1 VIVFFKEIEPMPS
14 HLSGLR
20 PFSVRTLKATISLLL
35 VFLAARA
42 VVAQANAEIN
52 PWKPSGTVYWIASPI
67 RLNLGFTDQNGKPS
81 AAEVSSLSAEQLAGL
96 PPGLLQAKGSELF
109 TPGHFDALWSAM
121 KGGICNDVQQAIS
134 TLENHSPNSP
144 YNIQPCAM
152 NAKGYLT
159 ANFQE
164 SWEDDSMNMVNGRR
178 IRFTYQAPLNGVT
191 FWMTSPHTCHVGS
204 NCPTEPTDPAF
215 TIVFTAYLTVTC
227 TSTPNATSF
236 DLPVTCAPAV
246 DLSVDGVYGGDV
258 TSQLV
263 ASATKFT
270 AQLAAEGAAAA
281 ASGGTVAPEAVV
293 AAIGGALNLAVQ
305 GIGTLIAAGTDAHLR
320 DQVSA
325 YIIGFVNSP
334 TLDSNSTK
342 VSNDFNALFQNLYQA
357 TLNGLRPFVIGI
369 SPKLDFDFGLI
380 YPLPAKP
387 QIQNTTAANN
397 KGSLFSQTIAVS
409 QPEVVAGQMLPVT
422 ASFFRGA
429 YVNAMNIAWNKTV
442 LGDTKSSL
450 VWGPPKVTITTPAL
464 TFNAIDLKPATQYTF
479 QVHECD
485 GITCAPL
492 SDVLT
497 TGTEAT
503 GSNDVYFWLDNN
515 TGQIIGHNTVGA
527 AGGQFLTNVLIP
539 ATTAAGAHLLHA
551 GSPGGQPA
559 TASIT
564 VCQVGGCGP
573 TVGVLNTSNNTL
585 YPPGSVVEVGLPVVL
600 RGSKFAPGG
609 SVWIWVDSVKGTKA
623 GAAPVGPLGNFQAS
637 FTMPMIMAGK
647 HNLLAIELK
656 PGVKLPLTPKG
667 KIPVIP
673 PQDLVSASVSV
684 YVQAQAQ

>member
-1 VIVFFKEIEPMPS
+1 MHSP
-14 HLSGLR
+14 LSGLR
-20 PFSVRTLKATISLLL
+20 PCCARALKAAIAALFI
-35 VFLAARA
+35 FLAAHGA
-42 VVAQANAEIN
+42 AAQEIN
-52 PWKPSGTVYWIASPI
+52 PWKPSGTVYWIASPM
-67 RLNLGFTDQNGKPS
+67 RLNLGFTDENGTPR
-81 AAEVSSLSAEQLAGL
+81 AAVVGSLSAQQLAGL
-96 PPGLLQAKGSELF
+96 PAGLLQAKGSDLF

-121 KGGICNDVQQAIS
+121 KGGICNDVQQAIQ

-152 NAKGYLT
+152 NPKGYLT

-191 FWMTSPHTCHVGS
+191 FWMTSPHTCHVGA

-215 TIVFTAYLTVTC
+215 TIVFTAYLTVIC
-227 TSTPNATSF
+227 TSSTRNATSF
-236 DLPVTCAPAV
+236 DLPVVCTPAV
-246 DLSVDGVYGGDV
+246 DIAVEAVYGGDV
-258 TSQLV
+258 THQLV
-263 ASATKFT
+263 SAATQFT

-281 ASGGTVAPEAVV
+281 ASGGTVAPEAAI

-305 GIGTLIAAGTDAHLR
+305 GIGTLIAADTDAHLR
-320 DQVSA
+320 DQVSGW
-325 YIIGFVNSP
+325 IIGFVNSP
-334 TLDSNSTK
+334 TLDANSTN

-357 TLNGLRPFVIGI
+357 TLGGLRPFVIAV
-369 SPKLDFDFGLI
+369 SPKLDLDFGLI

-409 QPEVVAGQMLPVT
+409 QPEVVAGQVLPVT

-429 YVNAMNIAWNKTV
+429 YVNALNIAWNKTV
-442 LGDTKSSL
+442 IGDTKSTL
-450 VWGPPKVTITTPAL
+450 VWGPPPVTITTPAL

-479 QVHECD
+479 RVHECD

-497 TGTEAT
+497 TGTEAA
-503 GSNDVYFWLDNN
+503 GSNDVYFWLDSN
-515 TGQIIGHNTVGA
+515 TGQIIGHNTVGSS
-527 AGGQFLTNVLIP
+527 GGQFLTNVLIP
-539 ATTAAGAHLLHA
+539 AATAPGAHLLHA
-551 GSPGGQPA
+551 GTPGSQPA

-573 TVGVLNTSNNTL
+573 TVGVVNASNNTL

-609 SVWIWVDSVKGTKA
+609 SAWIWVDGVQGTKA
-623 GAAPVGPLGNFQAS
+623 AAAPVGPLGNFQAS

-647 HNLLAIELK
+647 HNLVAIELK
-656 PGVKLPLTPKG
+656 PGVKLPPAPKG
-667 KIPVIP
+667 QMPVIP
-673 PQDLVSASVSV
+673 PQDLVSASVAV

>member
-1 VIVFFKEIEPMPS
+1 MHSP
-14 HLSGLR
+14 LSGLR
-20 PFSVRTLKATISLLL
+20 PIPVRALTQFSRRTVKATISALL
-35 VFLAARA
+35 VFLAARGA
-42 VVAQANAEIN
+42 AAQATAEIN
-52 PWKPSGTVYWIASPI
+52 PWKPSGSVYWIANPI
-67 RLNLGFTDQNGKPS
+67 RLNLGYTDQNGKPS
-81 AAEVSSLSAEQLAGL
+81 AAEVSSFSAQQLAGL
-96 PPGLLQAKGSELF
+96 PGGLLQAKSSELF
-109 TPGHFDALWSAM
+109 TPGHFDALWTAM
-121 KGGICNDVQQAIS
+121 KGGICTDVQNAIN

-164 SWEDDSMNMVNGRR
+164 TWEDDSMNTVNGRR

-258 TSQLV
+258 TRQLV

-270 AQLAAEGAAAA
+270 TQLAAEGAVAA
-281 ASGGTVAPEAVV
+281 ASGGTVAPEAIIG
-293 AAIGGALNLAVQ
+293 AIGSALNLAVQ
-305 GIGTLIAAGTDAHLR
+305 GIGTLIAADTDQHLR

-325 YIIGFVNSP
+325 DIVGFVNSP
-334 TLDSNSTK
+334 TLDSASTN
-342 VSNDFNALFQNLYQA
+342 VSNDFNAVFQNLYPA
-357 TLNGLRPFVIGI
+357 YLGGLRPFVIGI
-369 SPKLDFDFGLI
+369 SPKLNFDLGLI

-397 KGSLFSQTIAVS
+397 KGSLFSQTIAVA

-422 ASFFRGA
+422 AEYFRGA
-429 YVNAMNIAWNKTV
+429 YVNALNIAWNKTV

-464 TFNAIDLKPATQYTF
+464 TFNAIDLKPATQYAF

-497 TGTEAT
+497 TGTEAA

-527 AGGQFLTNVLIP
+527 QGGQFLTNVLIP
-539 ATTAAGAHLLHA
+539 ATTAPGAHQLHA
-551 GSPGGQPA
+551 GTPGSQPA

-573 TVGVLNTSNNTL
+573 TVAVFNPSNNTL
-585 YPPGSVVEVGLPVVL
+585 SPPGSVVVVGSPVVL

-609 SVWIWVDSVKGTKA
+609 SVWIWVDGVQGTKA

-637 FTMPMIMAGK
+637 FTMPMIAAGK
-647 HNLLAIELK
+647 HNLVAIELK
-656 PGVKLPLTPKG
+656 PGVKLPPTLKG
-667 KIPVIP
+667 KTPVIP
-673 PQDLVSASVSV
+673 PQDLISASVAV

>member
-1 VIVFFKEIEPMPS
+1 MHSLLPS
-14 HLSGLR
+14 LR
-20 PFSVRTLKATISLLL
+20 AVPVDDLRLFSRRTLKAAIPVLF
-35 VFLAARA
+35 VFLAVRCAI
-42 VVAQANAEIN
+42 AQATAEIN

-67 RLNLGFTDQNGKPS
+67 RLNLGYTDQNGKPS
-81 AAEVSSLSAEQLAGL
+81 AAEVSSFSAGQLAGL
-96 PPGLLQAKGSELF
+96 PAGLLQAKGSELF

-121 KGGICNDVQQAIS
+121 KGGICTDVQQAIN
-134 TLENHSPNSP
+134 TLENHSPTSP
-144 YNIQPCAM
+144 YDIQPCAM
-152 NAKGYLT
+152 NSRGYLT

-191 FWMTSPHTCHVGS
+191 FWMTSPHTCNRHS

-215 TIVFTAYLTVTC
+215 TIVFTAYLTVIC

-236 DLPVTCAPAV
+236 DLPVTCTPAV

-270 AQLAAEGAAAA
+270 AQLATEGAAAA
-281 ASGGTVAPEAVV
+281 ASGGSVAPEAAI

-305 GIGTLIAAGTDAHLR
+305 GIGTLIAADTDAHLR

-325 YIIGFVNSP
+325 DIVGFVNSQ
-334 TLDSNSTK
+334 TLDSNSTN

-357 TLNGLRPFVIGI
+357 TLGGLRPFVIGI
-369 SPKLDFDFGLI
+369 SPKLNFDFGLI

-422 ASFFRGA
+422 ASFFRGT
-429 YVNAMNIAWNKTV
+429 YVNALNIAWNKTV
-442 LGDTKSSL
+442 LGDSKSSL
-450 VWGPPKVTITTPAL
+450 VWGPPQTTITTPAL
-464 TFNAIDLKPATQYTF
+464 TFNAIDLKPATQYRF

-485 GITCAPL
+485 GISCAPL

-497 TGTEAT
+497 TATEAT
-503 GSNDVYFWLDNN
+503 GSNDVYFWLDSN

-527 AGGQFLTNVLIP
+527 QGGQFLTNVLIP
-539 ATTAAGAHLLHA
+539 ASTAPGAHQLHA
-551 GSPGGQPA
+551 GTPGGQPA

-609 SVWIWVDSVKGTKA
+609 SVWIWVDGVQGTKA
-623 GAAPVGPLGNFQAS
+623 GAAPVGPLGNFQAN
-637 FTMPMIMAGK
+637 FTMPMIQWGK
-647 HNLLAIELK
+647 HNLVAIELK
-656 PGVKLPLTPKG
+656 PGVKLPPTQKG
-667 KIPVIP
+667 KMPVIP
-673 PQDLVSASVSV
+673 PQDLVSASVAV

>member
-1 VIVFFKEIEPMPS
+1 MHSPLP
-14 HLSGLR
+14 GPR
-20 PFSVRTLKATISLLL
+20 PFSVRTLKAAISVLL
-35 VFLAARA
+35 VILAARSA
-42 VVAQANAEIN
+42 AAQATAEIN

-81 AAEVSSLSAEQLAGL
+81 AAEVSSFSAEQLAGL
-96 PPGLLQAKGSELF
+96 PAGLLQAKGSELL

-121 KGGICNDVQQAIS
+121 KGGICSDVQQAIS

-144 YNIQPCAM
+144 YNIQPCVM
-152 NAKGYLT
+152 NPKGYLT

-164 SWEDDSMNMVNGRR
+164 SWEDDSMNNVNGRR
-178 IRFTYQAPLNGVT
+178 IRFIYQAPLNGVT

-236 DLPVTCAPAV
+236 DLPVSCTSAA
-246 DLSVDGVYGGDV
+246 DISVDGVYGGDV

-263 ASATKFT
+263 ASTTKF
-270 AQLAAEGAAAA
+270 AMQLTTEAATAA
-281 ASGGTVAPEAVV
+281 ASGGTVAPEAAI
-293 AAIGGALNLAVQ
+293 AAISSALNLAVQ
-305 GIGTLIAAGTDAHLR
+305 GIGTLIAAETDQHLR
-320 DQVSA
+320 DQVSF
-325 YIIGFVNSP
+325 YIVGFVNSP
-334 TLDSNSTK
+334 TLDSNSLNA
-342 VSNDFNALFQNLYQA
+342 SNDFNALFQNLYQA
-357 TLNGLRPFVIGI
+357 TLGGLRPFVIGI

-380 YPLPAKP
+380 YPPPAKP

-397 KGSLFSQTIAVS
+397 KGSLFGQTIAVS

-429 YVNAMNIAWNKTV
+429 YVNALNIAWNKTV

-450 VWGPPKVTITTPAL
+450 VWGPPPVTITTPAL

-479 QVHECD
+479 RVHECD
-485 GITCAPL
+485 GLTCAPL

-497 TGTEAT
+497 TATEAT
-503 GSNDVYFWLDNN
+503 GSNDIYFWLDNN

-527 AGGQFLTNVLIP
+527 SGGQFLTNVLIP
-539 ATTAAGAHLLHA
+539 ATTAPGAHLLHA
-551 GSPGGQPA
+551 GAPGGQPA

-609 SVWIWVDSVKGTKA
+609 SVWIWVDSVQGTKA
-623 GAAPVGPLGNFQAS
+623 GTAPVGPLGNFQAS

-647 HNLLAIELK
+647 HNLVAIELK
-656 PGVKLPLTPKG
+656 PGVKLPPTQKG
-667 KIPVIP
+667 KTPVIP
-673 PQDLVSASVSV
+673 PADLVTASVAV

>member
-1 VIVFFKEIEPMPS
+1 
-14 HLSGLR
+14 
-20 PFSVRTLKATISLLL
+20 
-35 VFLAARA
+35 
-42 VVAQANAEIN
+42 
-52 PWKPSGTVYWIASPI
+52 
-67 RLNLGFTDQNGKPS
+67 
-81 AAEVSSLSAEQLAGL
+81 
-96 PPGLLQAKGSELF
+96 
-109 TPGHFDALWSAM
+109 
-121 KGGICNDVQQAIS
+121 
-134 TLENHSPNSP
+134 
-144 YNIQPCAM
+144 
-152 NAKGYLT
+152 
-159 ANFQE
+159 
-164 SWEDDSMNMVNGRR
+164 
-178 IRFTYQAPLNGVT
+178 
-191 FWMTSPHTCHVGS
+191 
-204 NCPTEPTDPAF
+204 
-215 TIVFTAYLTVTC
+215 
-227 TSTPNATSF
+227 
-236 DLPVTCAPAV
+236 
-246 DLSVDGVYGGDV
+246 
-258 TSQLV
+258 
-263 ASATKFT
+263 
-270 AQLAAEGAAAA
+270 
-281 ASGGTVAPEAVV
+281 
-293 AAIGGALNLAVQ
+293 
-305 GIGTLIAAGTDAHLR
+305 
-320 DQVSA
+320 
-325 YIIGFVNSP
+325 VNSP
-334 TLDSNSTK
+334 TLDSSSTN

-357 TLNGLRPFVIGI
+357 YLGGLRPFVIGI

-380 YPLPAKP
+380 YALPAKP

-429 YVNAMNIAWNKTV
+429 YVHALNIAWNKTV

-450 VWGPPKVTITTPAL
+450 VWSPPQTTITTSAL

-485 GITCAPL
+485 GLSCAPL

-527 AGGQFLTNVLIP
+527 SGGQFLTNVLIP
-539 ATTAAGAHLLHA
+539 ATTAPGAHQLHA
-551 GSPGGQPA
+551 GTPGGQPA

-609 SVWIWVDSVKGTKA
+609 SVWIWVDSVQGTKA

-637 FTMPMIMAGK
+637 FTMPMIVAGK
-647 HNLLAIELK
+647 HNLVAIELK
-656 PGVKLPLTPKG
+656 PGVKLPPTPKG
-667 KIPVIP
+667 KTPVIP
-673 PQDLVSASVSV
+673 PQDLVTASVAV

>member
-1 VIVFFKEIEPMPS
+1 
-14 HLSGLR
+14 
-20 PFSVRTLKATISLLL
+20 
-35 VFLAARA
+35 
-42 VVAQANAEIN
+42 
-52 PWKPSGTVYWIASPI
+52 
-67 RLNLGFTDQNGKPS
+67 
-81 AAEVSSLSAEQLAGL
+81 
-96 PPGLLQAKGSELF
+96 
-109 TPGHFDALWSAM
+109 M
-121 KGGICNDVQQAIS
+121 KGGICSDVQQAIQ

-152 NAKGYLT
+152 NPKGYLT

-164 SWEDDSMNMVNGRR
+164 TWEDDSMNTVNGRR
-178 IRFTYQAPLNGVT
+178 IRIIYQAPLNGVT
-191 FWMTSPHTCHVGS
+191 FWMTSPHTCHVGG

-227 TSTPNATSF
+227 TSAPNATSF
-236 DLPVTCAPAV
+236 DLPVSCTPAV
-246 DLSVDGVYGGDV
+246 NIAVEGVYGGDV

-281 ASGGTVAPEAVV
+281 ASGGTVAPEA
-293 AAIGGALNLAVQ
+293 AIGAISSALNLAVQ

-325 YIIGFVNSP
+325 YIVGFVNSP
-334 TLDSNSTK
+334 TLDSNSTN

-357 TLNGLRPFVIGI
+357 TLNGLRPFVIAV
-369 SPKLDFDFGLI
+369 SPKLDLDFGLI

-422 ASFFRGA
+422 ASFFRGS
-429 YVNAMNIAWNKTV
+429 YVNALNIAWNKTV

-485 GITCAPL
+485 GISCAPR

-515 TGQIIGHNTVGA
+515 TDQSIGHNTVGA

-539 ATTAAGAHLLHA
+539 AATAPGAHLLHA
-551 GSPGGQPA
+551 SAPGGQPA

-573 TVGVLNTSNNTL
+573 TVAVLNTSNNTF
-585 YPPGSVVEVGLPVVL
+585 YPPGSIVGVGLPVVL

-609 SVWIWVDSVKGTKA
+609 SVWIWVDSVQGTKA
-623 GAAPVGPLGNFQAS
+623 GTAPVGPLGNFQAS
-637 FTMPMIMAGK
+637 FTMPMIQWGPHK
-647 HNLLAIELK
+647 LVAIELK
-656 PGVKLPLTPKG
+656 PGVKLPPTPKG
-667 KIPVIP
+667 KMPVIP
-673 PQDLVSASVSV
+673 PQDLVSASVAV